1 MSRITFSQVL
11 KQSFE
16 RPDSTRGWCPSC
28 RRYQQLHTTRQIQR
42 VPNVIMINAAVVTT
56 EAKQIW
62 SNPNWL
68 PNEIGIIVEQGQFY
82 CYQDQD
88 LKLHLQRGVFNIQVY
103 ELIGVVTEIVSSH
116 KEKPHLVSMINGKYN
131 S

>member
-1 MSRITFSQVL
+1 
-11 KQSFE
+11 
-16 RPDSTRGWCPSC
+16 
-28 RRYQQLHTTRQIQR
+28 
-42 VPNVIMINAAVVTT
+42 MINAAVVTT